1 MFALFFME
9 NTHSERF
16 IFTGVIDYFK
26 YKQYHWH
33 LPFGDQIRF
42 LPVTVLKFCII
53 WNNLVK
59 IGLRNL
65 DDVLFRFIAKTF
77 SPAFLRKYFI
87 FSLNSDCQP
96 KFEHFIYTW
105 KPLLLFK
112 SQNQILIGVM
122 NIQSNT
128 YWHLDIETSSKST
141 NRFRWIVFF
150 LFFGCQPDGCGS
162 FKIYF
167 STLLNF
173 EFELNNI
180 NKCAL

>member
-42 LPVTVLKFCII
+42 FPVTGLKFCII

-77 SPAFLRKYFI
+77 SPAFLRQYSI

-96 KFEHFIYTW
+96 KSEHFIYTW
-105 KPLLLFK
+105 KPLLLFQK
-112 SQNQILIGVM
+112 SK
-122 NIQSNT
+122 SNT
-128 YWHLDIETSSKST
+128 YWRDEDPIKYILT
-141 NRFRWIVFF
+141 FRHRNIV
-150 LFFGCQPDGCGS
+150 
-162 FKIYF
+162 KI
-167 STLLNF
+167 N
-173 EFELNNI
+173 
-180 NKCAL
+180 